1 MEKQPANSVQVNG
14 QRVRELRQSAYL
26 TQRELAEKVGI
37 QVERLSRLENG
48 RQTGMYRTTLRA
60 LAEALGVKPGEL
72 VALGVDQEGG

>member
-1 MEKQPANSVQVNG
+1 VQVNG

-72 VALGVDQEGG
+72 VALGVDQEGE

>member
-14 QRVRELRQSAYL
+14 QRVRELRQDAFL
-26 TQRELAEKVGI
+26 TQRELSERVGI
-37 QVERLSRLENG
+37 KIERLSRLENG

-72 VALGVDQEGG
+72 VDD